1 MLASRRANC
10 VRSFQ
15 FIEAP
20 TDVYYIYFLL
30 LCVCVCV
37 ATDVGHGALVAVR
50 CYCCDDICWFSALI
64 EFHLPFSLF
73 SYNNSNI
80 NNGHGHGNGNGTN

>member
-30 LCVCVCV
+30 LCVCVLLLMLDMV
-37 ATDVGHGALVAVR
+37 LLLLSGVIAVMIYAGLAL
-50 CYCCDDICWFSALI
+50 
-64 EFHLPFSLF
+64 
-73 SYNNSNI
+73 
-80 NNGHGHGNGNGTN
+80 